1 MAAPERHIIKKYAN
15 RKLYDTRTSSYIT
28 LEGLAALVRD
38 GHEIKVM
45 DRETGQDLTQVTLS
59 QIVLSEEKRGPS
71 HLIDGGALQERGQA
85 LLDYVRKTLN
95 VPSDLVN
102 QMERRRGDLEGM
114 VDEAIE
120 RALHRLRIPS
130 HTDIDKINKR
140 LDRISAQLKGV
151 GLPAAEKAKKTE
163 AWPVGR
169 VYPKLRRDSV
179 YERAVADDSSNDD
192 VGLDPVGRLA
202 HAAIRSQR
210 LRHQVGCLRQTI
222 GVADRGYRPRCR
234 HPDPPDRDASLRLLD
249 RNADHHSPVVDG
261 DRFRTTDSKVVQ
273 SVLQVQ
279 RRQAGRVHDEDDARP
294 MNRHQAF
301 GCPQTVGLVGKHL
314 VRSVVAAGSQRGLLL
329 RQVGGFR
336 LQRVVGAMEV
346 VDEECE
352 RGGVGAGEAAFDLRL
367 APDLDGGHQRN
378 EQGDEPDADR
388 AAGCPGQR
396 PKAG

>member
-28 LEGLAALVRD
+28 LEGIAALVRD

-140 LDRISAQLKGV
+140 LDRLSAQLKSAGP
-151 GLPAAEKAKKTE
+151 PASEKSKRAKR
-163 AWPVGR
+163 GR
-169 VYPKLRRDSV
+169 
-179 YERAVADDSSNDD
+179 
-192 VGLDPVGRLA
+192 
-202 HAAIRSQR
+202 
-210 LRHQVGCLRQTI
+210 
-222 GVADRGYRPRCR
+222 
-234 HPDPPDRDASLRLLD
+234 
-249 RNADHHSPVVDG
+249 
-261 DRFRTTDSKVVQ
+261 
-273 SVLQVQ
+273 
-279 RRQAGRVHDEDDARP
+279 
-294 MNRHQAF
+294 
-301 GCPQTVGLVGKHL
+301 
-314 VRSVVAAGSQRGLLL
+314 
-329 RQVGGFR
+329 
-336 LQRVVGAMEV
+336 
-346 VDEECE
+346 
-352 RGGVGAGEAAFDLRL
+352 
-367 APDLDGGHQRN
+367 
-378 EQGDEPDADR
+378 
-388 AAGCPGQR
+388 
-396 PKAG
+396 